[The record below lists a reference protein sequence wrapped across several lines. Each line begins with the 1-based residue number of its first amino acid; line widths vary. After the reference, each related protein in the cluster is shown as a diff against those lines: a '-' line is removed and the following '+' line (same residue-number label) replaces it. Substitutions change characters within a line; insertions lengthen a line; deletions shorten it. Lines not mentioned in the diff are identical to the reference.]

1 MSDTL
6 CGDRI
11 STTQR
16 LPIWWAI
23 WKTVL
28 LKICISEGRS
38 DRWWHF
44 RRTYEVEFDPW
55 TFVIPGFSNSRVN
68 KSLPVSTTTYCL
80 VHWKCW
86 FYCLSTE
93 RSFSDQSLEVSLIN
107 SNGKLKKTT
116 VHISN
121 SRLSL
126 SCSQDKNKYQR
137 LLLKI
142 KLKLY
147 VDLKISQEVKDEEI
161 APLFS
166 ADQFGKQ
173 NPSLGHN
180 VRKYSLT
187 WFIPLAP
194 PPTMHVRPL
203 NFTHN

>member
-93 RSFSDQSLEVSLIN
+93 RLFSDQSLEVSLIN

-166 ADQFGKQ
+166 AD
-173 NPSLGHN
+173 
-180 VRKYSLT
+180 
-187 WFIPLAP
+187 
-194 PPTMHVRPL
+194 
-203 NFTHN
+203 